1 MKKFISLLLA
11 FSLLQA
17 CVAYPKQ
24 IPDDDNRHC
33 KLSTKKYALA
43 VNSDGLKV
51 TISNGDPLGVAVF
64 GSIVFGTTTLVSGSM
79 VIMGNTLHYMEAQ
92 SKCEDSFL
100 NAQVLKHVESLLEM
114 GGELI
119 DVDMKEAAEDSPKA

>member
-1 MKKFISLLLA
+1 MIKPIISILIL
-11 FSLLQA
+11 SVLQA

-51 TISNGDPLGVAVF
+51 TISNGDPLGVTVF

-92 SKCEDSFL
+92 GKCEDSFL
-100 NAQVLKHVESLLEM
+100 NAQVLKHVDNLLEM

-119 DVDMKEAAEDSPKA
+119 EVDMKEPAEGSPKA